1 MKKLIRKFLILLPF
15 LILHGSTFAADA
27 SNNNSPA
34 GISSGS
40 LARYVL
46 GGVIVLL
53 GFVIFILTNAIKIA
67 GQNYQDKIK
76 AEKNGAGKILSII
89 LLLSMFS
96 NSLFAQ
102 TEANTKNFASNWDL
116 YILMLI
122 VLVLFI
128 VILVMVKTLFILM
141 GIKAKEKEQKLGG
154 FKVKTFF
161 QKFNETVPIEEEESL
176 DLSHDYDGIREL
188 DNKIPSWWTWAF
200 FSFVLFAIV
209 YLYRMF
215 VTETLPNQ
223 YVELAKANEIAAEQK
238 LEFLKNS
245 ANNVDENSVVFLGA
259 GDIAQGAEV
268 YAKNCVACHGDKGQ
282 GMKEETRDDEVLPAI
297 PALAGQVATYT
308 YKQLRDYLSGSRSHV
323 QMTGVA
329 KGLSEQDAADLAV
342 WFSSLPRAAN
352 KSGSE
357 KLARAEKMVEQGDGK
372 RILPP
377 CFVCHGSKGQ
387 GEKQDIPALAGQQAN
402 YFTRTLLDYKTGQRH
417 NDVYS
422 RMRLIAQQLSEDE
435 IKELAQYYQQLK

>member
-1 MKKLIRKFLILLPF
+1 MGILNMKRML
-15 LILHGSTFAADA
+15 
-27 SNNNSPA
+27 
-34 GISSGS
+34 
-40 LARYVL
+40 
-46 GGVIVLL
+46 
-53 GFVIFILTNAIKIA
+53 
-67 GQNYQDKIK
+67 
-76 AEKNGAGKILSII
+76 
-89 LLLSMFS
+89 LLLS
-96 NSLFAQ
+96 
-102 TEANTKNFASNWDL
+102 
-116 YILMLI
+116 
-122 VLVLFI
+122 FI
-128 VILVMVKTLFILM
+128 VPVVVWAEPSSQIAWTPELLNLVKK
-141 GIKAKEKEQKLGG
+141 GNADKG
-154 FKVKTFF
+154 KVLA
-161 QKFNETVPIEEEESL
+161 ESCK
-176 DLSHDYDGIREL
+176 S
-188 DNKIPSWWTWAF
+188 
-200 FSFVLFAIV
+200 
-209 YLYRMF
+209 
-215 VTETLPNQ
+215 
-223 YVELAKANEIAAEQK
+223 
-238 LEFLKNS
+238 
-245 ANNVDENSVVFLGA
+245 
-259 GDIAQGAEV
+259 
-268 YAKNCVACHGDKGQ
+268 CHGDKGQ

-342 WFSSLPRAAN
+342 WFSSLPRAEN

>member
-1 MKKLIRKFLILLPF
+1 MGILNMKRM
-15 LILHGSTFAADA
+15 
-27 SNNNSPA
+27 
-34 GISSGS
+34 
-40 LARYVL
+40 
-46 GGVIVLL
+46 
-53 GFVIFILTNAIKIA
+53 
-67 GQNYQDKIK
+67 
-76 AEKNGAGKILSII
+76 
-89 LLLSMFS
+89 LLL
-96 NSLFAQ
+96 LA
-102 TEANTKNFASNWDL
+102 
-116 YILMLI
+116 
-122 VLVLFI
+122 FI
-128 VILVMVKTLFILM
+128 APV
-141 GIKAKEKEQKLGG
+141 
-154 FKVKTFF
+154 
-161 QKFNETVPIEEEESL
+161 
-176 DLSHDYDGIREL
+176 
-188 DNKIPSWWTWAF
+188 
-200 FSFVLFAIV
+200 
-209 YLYRMF
+209 
-215 VTETLPNQ
+215 
-223 YVELAKANEIAAEQK
+223 
-238 LEFLKNS
+238 
-245 ANNVDENSVVFLGA
+245 VVFA
-259 GDIAQGAEV
+259 EPSSQIAWTPELLNLVKKGNADKGKVLAESC
-268 YAKNCVACHGDKGQ
+268 KSCHGDKGQ

-329 KGLSEQDAADLAV
+329 KGLSELDAADLAV
-342 WFSSLPRAAN
+342 WFSSLPRAEN

>member
-1 MKKLIRKFLILLPF
+1 MGILNMKRM
-15 LILHGSTFAADA
+15 
-27 SNNNSPA
+27 
-34 GISSGS
+34 
-40 LARYVL
+40 
-46 GGVIVLL
+46 
-53 GFVIFILTNAIKIA
+53 
-67 GQNYQDKIK
+67 
-76 AEKNGAGKILSII
+76 
-89 LLLSMFS
+89 LLLLAFIAPVVVWAEPSS
-96 NSLFAQ
+96 QIAWTPELLNLVKKGNAD
-102 TEANTKNFASNWDL
+102 KGK
-116 YILMLI
+116 
-122 VLVLFI
+122 VL
-128 VILVMVKTLFILM
+128 
-141 GIKAKEKEQKLGG
+141 A
-154 FKVKTFF
+154 
-161 QKFNETVPIEEEESL
+161 ESCK
-176 DLSHDYDGIREL
+176 S
-188 DNKIPSWWTWAF
+188 
-200 FSFVLFAIV
+200 
-209 YLYRMF
+209 
-215 VTETLPNQ
+215 
-223 YVELAKANEIAAEQK
+223 
-238 LEFLKNS
+238 
-245 ANNVDENSVVFLGA
+245 
-259 GDIAQGAEV
+259 
-268 YAKNCVACHGDKGQ
+268 CHGDKGQ

-342 WFSSLPRAAN
+342 WFSSLPRAEN

>member
-1 MKKLIRKFLILLPF
+1 MGILNMKRM
-15 LILHGSTFAADA
+15 
-27 SNNNSPA
+27 
-34 GISSGS
+34 
-40 LARYVL
+40 
-46 GGVIVLL
+46 
-53 GFVIFILTNAIKIA
+53 
-67 GQNYQDKIK
+67 
-76 AEKNGAGKILSII
+76 
-89 LLLSMFS
+89 LLL
-96 NSLFAQ
+96 LA
-102 TEANTKNFASNWDL
+102 
-116 YILMLI
+116 
-122 VLVLFI
+122 FI
-128 VILVMVKTLFILM
+128 APV
-141 GIKAKEKEQKLGG
+141 
-154 FKVKTFF
+154 
-161 QKFNETVPIEEEESL
+161 
-176 DLSHDYDGIREL
+176 
-188 DNKIPSWWTWAF
+188 
-200 FSFVLFAIV
+200 
-209 YLYRMF
+209 
-215 VTETLPNQ
+215 
-223 YVELAKANEIAAEQK
+223 
-238 LEFLKNS
+238 
-245 ANNVDENSVVFLGA
+245 VVFA
-259 GDIAQGAEV
+259 EPSSQIAWTPELLNLVKKGNADKGKVLAESC
-268 YAKNCVACHGDKGQ
+268 KSCHGDKGQ

-323 QMTGVA
+323 QMTGVV

-342 WFSSLPRAAN
+342 WFSSLPRAEN

>member
-1 MKKLIRKFLILLPF
+1 MGILNMKRM
-15 LILHGSTFAADA
+15 
-27 SNNNSPA
+27 
-34 GISSGS
+34 
-40 LARYVL
+40 
-46 GGVIVLL
+46 
-53 GFVIFILTNAIKIA
+53 
-67 GQNYQDKIK
+67 
-76 AEKNGAGKILSII
+76 
-89 LLLSMFS
+89 LLLLAFIAPVVVWAEPSS
-96 NSLFAQ
+96 QIAWTPELLNLVKKGNAD
-102 TEANTKNFASNWDL
+102 KGK
-116 YILMLI
+116 
-122 VLVLFI
+122 VL
-128 VILVMVKTLFILM
+128 
-141 GIKAKEKEQKLGG
+141 A
-154 FKVKTFF
+154 
-161 QKFNETVPIEEEESL
+161 ESCK
-176 DLSHDYDGIREL
+176 S
-188 DNKIPSWWTWAF
+188 
-200 FSFVLFAIV
+200 
-209 YLYRMF
+209 
-215 VTETLPNQ
+215 
-223 YVELAKANEIAAEQK
+223 
-238 LEFLKNS
+238 
-245 ANNVDENSVVFLGA
+245 
-259 GDIAQGAEV
+259 
-268 YAKNCVACHGDKGQ
+268 CHGDKGQ

-342 WFSSLPRAAN
+342 WFSSLPRAEN

-422 RMRLIAQQLSEDE
+422 RMRLIVQQLSEDE

>member
-1 MKKLIRKFLILLPF
+1 MGILNMKRM
-15 LILHGSTFAADA
+15 
-27 SNNNSPA
+27 
-34 GISSGS
+34 
-40 LARYVL
+40 
-46 GGVIVLL
+46 
-53 GFVIFILTNAIKIA
+53 
-67 GQNYQDKIK
+67 
-76 AEKNGAGKILSII
+76 
-89 LLLSMFS
+89 LLLLAFIAPVVVWAEPSS
-96 NSLFAQ
+96 QIAWTPELLNLVKKGNAD
-102 TEANTKNFASNWDL
+102 KGK
-116 YILMLI
+116 
-122 VLVLFI
+122 VL
-128 VILVMVKTLFILM
+128 
-141 GIKAKEKEQKLGG
+141 A
-154 FKVKTFF
+154 
-161 QKFNETVPIEEEESL
+161 ESCK
-176 DLSHDYDGIREL
+176 S
-188 DNKIPSWWTWAF
+188 
-200 FSFVLFAIV
+200 
-209 YLYRMF
+209 
-215 VTETLPNQ
+215 
-223 YVELAKANEIAAEQK
+223 
-238 LEFLKNS
+238 
-245 ANNVDENSVVFLGA
+245 
-259 GDIAQGAEV
+259 
-268 YAKNCVACHGDKGQ
+268 CHGDKGQ

-342 WFSSLPRAAN
+342 WFSSLPRAEN

-402 YFTRTLLDYKTGQRH
+402 YFTRTLLDYKIGQRH